1 MYLVPYWSRLIPGQ
15 GKKIKMEEK
24 KFDLNSLIGF
34 VLLGAIMIYYFY
46 TNQPTP
52 EQIAEKKAEQVQ
64 DSIDKLN
71 PVTQPENA
79 VYEQKVEQV
88 PINPSDSL
96 AFAQSKNRLGD
107 FAYSAGLASATD
119 HETVIENDLV
129 KITVSNKGGQITE
142 VLLKNFKTYNM
153 LPLYVIK
160 DQNASLNLSFA
171 TQDNRNLQTK
181 DLYFEPNVSTNGDN
195 QVLSMRL
202 KVAADRYL
210 EYRYELKPN
219 DYMLDFAIRTQGME
233 TAINTSQAINLDW
246 QLKSFRTEKSVKY
259 ENQYTDLRYLQN
271 GEFEYMN
278 AMSDEDEEDVDNL
291 NWVAFKQQFFTSILI
306 AEDKFESA
314 KLISKNLVQNE
325 DIDTIYTKK
334 YEAFIPLQAKNGE
347 LAYNMNMYYGPVDYE
362 VLSKYEGQQLDRIVS
377 LGWGIFR
384 WINKFVF
391 IPVFSFLSSF
401 IGNFGIVIILM
412 TIVVRI
418 IMSPVV
424 YKSYLSSAKMKVLRP
439 EMQEINEKFKGK
451 ENAMKRQ
458 QETMA
463 IQRKAGVN
471 PLSGCIPALI
481 QMPVFF
487 ALFRF
492 FPANIDIR
500 QNGFLW
506 ADDLSAYDEVL
517 QLPFKIPF
525 YGDHVSLFPI
535 LASVAIFFY
544 MQMTQSQQMNMQ
556 QPQQEGMPDMQ
567 KMMKMM
573 MWFSPI
579 MMMFFFNSYASS
591 LSLYYFV
598 SNLLTIVIMLVIKH
612 FIIDEDKIHAQIQE
626 NKKRPEKKKSAFR
639 QRLDDAMK
647 QAQEQQAQKK
657 R

>member
-1 MYLVPYWSRLIPGQ
+1 
-15 GKKIKMEEK
+15 MEEK

-52 EQIAEKKAEQVQ
+52 EEITKQKTEQVQ
-64 DSIDKLN
+64 DSLEKIQN
-71 PVTQPENA
+71 ST
-79 VYEQKVEQV
+79 EQKVKTVENTDNVQIV
-88 PINPSDSL
+88 TRDSL
-96 AFAQSKNRLGD
+96 NVAQTQNKLGA
-107 FAYSAGLASATD
+107 FAYSAGLPSAKAN
-119 HETVIENDLV
+119 ETIIENDLV
-129 KITVSNKGGQITE
+129 KIKISNLGGQITE
-142 VLLKNFKTYNM
+142 VLLKKYKTFDK
-153 LPLYVIK
+153 LPLYIIK
-160 DQNASLNLSFA
+160 DNNASFNLSFA

-181 DLYFEPNVSTNGDN
+181 DLFFEPTLTQNGEN
-195 QVLSMRL
+195 QVLSMKL
-202 KVAADRYL
+202 KVSANKFL
-210 EYRYELKPN
+210 EYRYELKPD
-219 DYMLDFAIRTQGME
+219 DYMLDFAIQTQGMNN
-233 TAINTSQAINLDW
+233 AINTSQNINLDW
-246 QLKSFRTEKSVKY
+246 SLKSFRTEKSVKY

-271 GEFEYMN
+271 GVFEYMN
-278 AMSDEDEEDVDNL
+278 AMSDEDEEDTEKIS
-291 NWVAFKQQFFTSILI
+291 WIAFKQQFFTSVILTD
-306 AEDKFESA
+306 EPFDKA
-314 KLISKNLVQNE
+314 KLISKNLVQDE
-325 DIDTIYTKK
+325 DIDTVYTKQ
-334 YEAFIPLQAKNGE
+334 YFASIPLLAKNGE
-347 LAYNMNMYYGPVDYE
+347 LDYNMNLYYGPVDYSI
-362 VLSKYEGQQLDRIVS
+362 LSKYKGKQLDRIVS

-384 WINKFVF
+384 WINKYIF
-391 IPVFSFLSSF
+391 IPVFGFLSSY

-439 EMQEINEKFKGK
+439 EMQEINEKLKGK

-463 IQRKAGVN
+463 LQRKAGVN

-535 LASVAIFFY
+535 LASIAIFFY

-598 SNLLTIVIMLVIKH
+598 SNLLTIIIMLVIKH
-612 FIIDEDKIHAQIQE
+612 FIIDEEKIHAQIQE
-626 NKKRPEKKKSAFR
+626 NKKKPAKKKSAFR

-647 QAQEQQAQKK
+647 QAQDQQSKQKK
-657 R
+657 GKR

>member
-1 MYLVPYWSRLIPGQ
+1 
-15 GKKIKMEEK
+15 MEEK

-34 VLLGAIMIYYFY
+34 VLLGAIMIWYFY
-46 TNQPTP
+46 NNQPTA
-52 EQIAEKKAEQVQ
+52 EQIATQKAAQVQ
-64 DSIDKLN
+64 DSINRLN
-71 PVTQPENA
+71 PVADQNDVIAQSPDPATVNTT
-79 VYEQKVEQV
+79 
-88 PINPSDSL
+88 DSL
-96 AFAQSKNRLGD
+96 TYIQTQNRLGA
-107 FAYSAGLASATD
+107 FAYSASLPSAKD
-119 HETVIENDLV
+119 NETVLENELV
-129 KITVSNKGGQITE
+129 VIKVSNKGGQITE
-142 VLLKNFKTYNM
+142 VLLKNYKTYDK
-153 LPLYVIK
+153 LPLYIIK

-181 DLYFEPNVSTNGDN
+181 DLYFEPSLTTNGDN
-195 QVLSMRL
+195 QVLSMKL
-202 KVAADRYL
+202 KVAANKYL
-210 EYRYELKPN
+210 EYRYELKPD
-219 DYMLDFAIRTQGME
+219 DYMLDFAIKSQGIE
-233 TAINTSQAINLDW
+233 SAINTSQNINLDW
-246 QLKSFRTEKSVKY
+246 KLKSFRTEKSVKY
-259 ENQYTDLRYLQN
+259 ENQYTDLRYLVN

-278 AMSDEDEEDVDNL
+278 AMSDEDEEDVNGL
-291 NWVAFKQQFFTSILI
+291 NWVSFKQQFFTSVLL

-314 KLISKNLVQNE
+314 KLISRNLIQDE
-325 DIDTIYTKK
+325 DIDTVYTKQ
-334 YEAFIPLQAKNGE
+334 YEAYIPLQAKNGE
-347 LAYNMNMYYGPVDYE
+347 LNYNMSMYYGPVDYAI
-362 VLSKYEGQQLDRIVS
+362 LSKYEGKQLDRIVS

-384 WINKFVF
+384 WINKYVF

-401 IGNFGIVIILM
+401 IGNYGIVIILM

-439 EMQEINEKFKGK
+439 EMQEINDKLKGK

-463 IQRKAGVN
+463 LQRKAGVN

-517 QLPFKIPF
+517 SLPFKIPF

-556 QPQQEGMPDMQ
+556 QPAQEGMPDMQ

-598 SNLLTIVIMLVIKH
+598 SNLLTIIIMLVIKH

-626 NKKRPEKKKSAFR
+626 NKKKPEKKKSAFR
-639 QRLDDAMK
+639 QKLDDAMK
-647 QAQEQQAQKK
+647 QAQVQQEAKK
-657 R
+657 KGKK

>member
-1 MYLVPYWSRLIPGQ
+1 
-15 GKKIKMEEK
+15 MEEK

-52 EQIAEKKAEQVQ
+52 EQIAKQRAEQVQ
-64 DSIDKLN
+64 DSLAQSTPAVVSEDMVSDDSDTVT
-71 PVTQPENA
+71 PVS
-79 VYEQKVEQV
+79 
-88 PINPSDSL
+88 PSDSL
-96 AFAQSKNRLGD
+96 SYTQAQNKLGV
-107 FAYSAGLASATD
+107 FAYSASLPSASGG
-119 HETVIENDLV
+119 ETLLENELV
-129 KITVSNKGGQITE
+129 KIKVSNKGGQITE
-142 VLLKNFKTYNM
+142 VQLKNFQTFNK
-153 LPLYVIK
+153 LPLYIIK
-160 DQNASLNLSFA
+160 DQNASMNLSFA

-181 DLYFEPNVSTNGDN
+181 DLYFEPNLSTNGDN

-202 KVAADRYL
+202 KIANDKFL
-210 EYRYELKPN
+210 EYRYELKPD
-219 DYMLDFAIRTQGME
+219 DYMLDFDIVSQGME
-233 TAINTSQAINLDW
+233 GAINTSQAMTLDW
-246 QLKSFRTEKSVKY
+246 QLKSLRTEKSVKY
-259 ENQYTDLRYLQN
+259 ENQYTDLRYLEN

-278 AMSDEDEEDVDNL
+278 AMSDENQEDVDDL
-291 NWVAFKQQFFTSILI
+291 NWVAFKQQFFTSVLL

-314 KLISKNLVQNE
+314 RLVSKNLVKNE
-325 DIDTIYTKK
+325 DVDTVYTKK
-334 YEAFIPLQAKNGE
+334 YEAFIPLKAENGE
-347 LAYNMNMYYGPVDYE
+347 LNYNMNMYYGPVDYQ
-362 VLSKYEGQQLDRIVS
+362 VLNKYEGKQLDRIVS

-391 IPVFSFLSSF
+391 IPVFGFLSSF
-401 IGNFGIVIILM
+401 IGNYGIVIILM

-439 EMQEINEKFKGK
+439 EMQEINDKLKGK

-463 IQRKAGVN
+463 LQRKAGVN

-500 QNGFLW
+500 QHGFLW

-517 QLPFKIPF
+517 KLPFRIPF

-573 MWFSPI
+573 MYFSPI
-579 MMMFFFNSYASS
+579 MMLVFFNSYASS

-598 SNLLTIVIMLVIKH
+598 SNLLTIVIMLVIKN
-612 FIIDEDKIHAQIQE
+612 FIVDEDKIHAQIQE

-647 QAQEQQAQKK
+647 QAQEQQEKQKK
-657 R
+657 GR

>member
-1 MYLVPYWSRLIPGQ
+1 
-15 GKKIKMEEK
+15 MEEK

-34 VLLGAIMIYYFY
+34 VLLGAIMIWYFY
-46 TNQPTP
+46 MNQPTP
-52 EQIAEKKAEQVQ
+52 EELEKQKTEQIQEAEQADSQETKDTSIAPETQVQ
-64 DSIDKLN
+64 PSVDGVSDSIAL
-71 PVTQPENA
+71 VNA
-79 VYEQKVEQV
+79 
-88 PINPSDSL
+88 N
-96 AFAQSKNRLGD
+96 NRLGM
-107 FAYSAGLASATD
+107 FAYSNSLPSATD
-119 HETVIENDLV
+119 SETVLENDLV
-129 KITVSNKGGQITE
+129 RIKVSNKGGQITE
-142 VLLKNFKTYNM
+142 VLLKKFKTYDQK
-153 LPLYVIK
+153 PLYVIK
-160 DQNASLNLSFA
+160 DQNALFNISFA

-181 DLYFEPNVSTNGDN
+181 DLYFEPELTQNGEN
-195 QVLSMRL
+195 QVLSMKL
-202 KVAADRYL
+202 KVSGSQYL
-210 EYRYELKPN
+210 EYRYELKPE
-219 DYMLDFAIRTQGME
+219 DYMLDFGIRSQGMDR
-233 TAINTSQAINLDW
+233 AINTSESVRLDW
-246 QLKSFRTEKSVKY
+246 KLRSFRTEKSIKY
-259 ENQYTDLRYLQN
+259 ENQYTDLRYLQD

-278 AMSDEDEEDVDNL
+278 AMSDEDEEQAKDVG
-291 NWVAFKQQFFTSILI
+291 WIAFKQQFFTSVLLADEPFST
-306 AEDKFESA
+306 AELKS
-314 KLISKNLVQNE
+314 LNLVE
-325 DIDTIYTKK
+325 DEYIDTVYTKQ
-334 YEAFIPLQAKNGE
+334 YSASIPLEAKNGE
-347 LAYNMNMYYGPVDYE
+347 FDYSMNMYYGPVDYA
-362 VLSKYEGQQLDRIVS
+362 VLSTYEGKQLDRIVS

-384 WINKFVF
+384 WINKYVF
-391 IPVFSFLSSF
+391 IPVFSVLSSI
-401 IGNFGIVIILM
+401 IGNYGIVIILM

-439 EMQEINEKFKGK
+439 EMVEINEKYPGK
-451 ENAMKRQ
+451 DNAMKRQ

-463 IQRKAGVN
+463 LQRKAGVN

-500 QNGFLW
+500 QHGFLW

-535 LASVAIFFY
+535 LASIAIFFY

-598 SNLLTIVIMLVIKH
+598 SNLLTIGIMLVIKN

-626 NKKRPEKKKSAFR
+626 NKKKPQKKKSAFR

-647 QAQEQQAQKK
+647 QAQEQQQSQKK
-657 R
+657 LKK

>member
-1 MYLVPYWSRLIPGQ
+1 
-15 GKKIKMEEK
+15 MEEK

-52 EQIAEKKAEQVQ
+52 KQIAKQKAEQVQ
-64 DSIDKLN
+64 DSIDKLT
-71 PVTQPENA
+71 PVAEQND
-79 VYEQKVEQV
+79 VMYEKVEQAPV
-88 PINPSDSL
+88 NPSDSVAL
-96 AFAQSKNRLGD
+96 SRAQNSLGA
-107 FAYSAGLASATD
+107 FAYSAGLPSATD
-119 HETVIENDLV
+119 AATVIENELV
-129 KITVSNKGGQITE
+129 KITISNKGGQITE
-142 VLLKNFKTYNM
+142 VLLKNFETYDK
-153 LPLYVIK
+153 LPLYIIK

-181 DLYFEPNVSTNGDN
+181 NLYFEPSLSSNGDN
-195 QVLSMRL
+195 QVLSMKL

-210 EYRYELKPN
+210 EYRYELKPE
-219 DYMLDFAIRTQGME
+219 DYMLDFSIRTQGMDR
-233 TAINTSQAINLDW
+233 AINTSQAINLDW

-259 ENQYTDLRYLQN
+259 ENQYTDLRYLEN
-271 GEFEYMN
+271 GTFEYMN
-278 AMSDEDEEDVDNL
+278 AMSDEDEEDVINL
-291 NWVAFKQQFFTSILI
+291 NWVAFKQQFFTSVLL

-314 KLISKNLVQNE
+314 KLISKNLVANE

-334 YEAFIPLQAKNGE
+334 YEAYIPLVAKNGE
-347 LAYNMNMYYGPVDYE
+347 LDYNMNMYYGPVDYT
-362 VLSKYEGQQLDRIVS
+362 VLSKYEGKQLDRIVS

-439 EMQEINEKFKGK
+439 EMQEINEKLKGK

-463 IQRKAGVN
+463 LQRKAGVN

-639 QRLDDAMK
+639 QKLDDAMK
-647 QAQEQQAQKK
+647 QAQVQQEAQKK
-657 R
+657 GKR

>member
-1 MYLVPYWSRLIPGQ
+1 
-15 GKKIKMEEK
+15 MEEK

-34 VLLGAIMIYYFY
+34 VLLGAIMIWYFY
-46 TNQPTP
+46 NNQPTA
-52 EQIAEKKAEQVQ
+52 EQIATQKAAQVQ
-64 DSIDKLN
+64 DSINRLN
-71 PVTQPENA
+71 PVADQNDAIVQSPDPATVNTT
-79 VYEQKVEQV
+79 
-88 PINPSDSL
+88 DSL
-96 AFAQSKNRLGD
+96 TYIQTQNRLGA
-107 FAYSAGLASATD
+107 FAYSASLPSAKD
-119 HETVIENDLV
+119 NETVLENELV
-129 KITVSNKGGQITE
+129 VIKVSNKGGQITE
-142 VLLKNFKTYNM
+142 VLLKNYKTYDK
-153 LPLYVIK
+153 LPLYIIK

-181 DLYFEPNVSTNGDN
+181 DLYFEPSLTTNGDN
-195 QVLSMRL
+195 QVLSMKL
-202 KVAADRYL
+202 KVAANKYL
-210 EYRYELKPN
+210 EYRYELKPD
-219 DYMLDFAIRTQGME
+219 DYMLDFAIKSQGIE
-233 TAINTSQAINLDW
+233 SAINTSQNINLDW
-246 QLKSFRTEKSVKY
+246 KLKSFRTEKSVKY
-259 ENQYTDLRYLQN
+259 ENQYTDLRYLVN

-278 AMSDEDEEDVDNL
+278 AMSDEDEEDVNGL
-291 NWVAFKQQFFTSILI
+291 NWVSFKQQFFTSVLL

-314 KLISKNLVQNE
+314 KLISRNLIQDE
-325 DIDTIYTKK
+325 DIDTVYTKQ
-334 YEAFIPLQAKNGE
+334 YEAYIPLQAKNGE
-347 LAYNMNMYYGPVDYE
+347 LNYNMNMYYGPVDYAI
-362 VLSKYEGQQLDRIVS
+362 LSKYEGKQLDRIVS

-384 WINKFVF
+384 WINKYVF

-401 IGNFGIVIILM
+401 IGNYGIVIILM

-439 EMQEINEKFKGK
+439 EMQEINDKLKGK

-463 IQRKAGVN
+463 LQRKAGVN

-517 QLPFKIPF
+517 SLPFKIPF

-556 QPQQEGMPDMQ
+556 QPAQEGMPDMQ

-598 SNLLTIVIMLVIKH
+598 SNLLTIIIMLVIKH

-626 NKKRPEKKKSAFR
+626 NKKKPEKKKSAFR
-639 QRLDDAMK
+639 QKLDDAMK
-647 QAQEQQAQKK
+647 QAQVQQEAKK
-657 R
+657 KGK

>member
-1 MYLVPYWSRLIPGQ
+1 
-15 GKKIKMEEK
+15 MEEK

-46 TNQPTP
+46 TNQPTQ
-52 EQIAEKKAEQVQ
+52 EELAKQKLEQVQ
-64 DSIDKLN
+64 DSIDKLT
-71 PVTQPENA
+71 PVAEQND
-79 VYEQKVEQV
+79 VMYEKVEQAPV
-88 PINPSDSL
+88 NPSDSVAL
-96 AFAQSKNRLGD
+96 SRAQNSLGA
-107 FAYSAGLASATD
+107 FAYSAGLPSATD
-119 HETVIENDLV
+119 AATVIENELV
-129 KITVSNKGGQITE
+129 KITISNKGGQITE
-142 VLLKNFKTYNM
+142 VLLKNFETYDK
-153 LPLYVIK
+153 LPLYIIK

-181 DLYFEPNVSTNGDN
+181 NLYFEPSLSSNGDN
-195 QVLSMRL
+195 QVLSMKL

-210 EYRYELKPN
+210 EYRYELKPE
-219 DYMLDFAIRTQGME
+219 DYMLDFSIRTQGMDR
-233 TAINTSQAINLDW
+233 AINTSQAINLDW

-259 ENQYTDLRYLQN
+259 ENQYTDLRYLEN
-271 GEFEYMN
+271 GTFEYMN
-278 AMSDEDEEDVDNL
+278 AMSDEDEEDVINL
-291 NWVAFKQQFFTSILI
+291 NWVAFKQQFFTSVLL

-314 KLISKNLVQNE
+314 KLISKNLVANE

-334 YEAFIPLQAKNGE
+334 YEAYIPLVAKNGE
-347 LAYNMNMYYGPVDYE
+347 LDYNMNMYYGPVDYT
-362 VLSKYEGQQLDRIVS
+362 VLSKYEGKQLDRIVS

-439 EMQEINEKFKGK
+439 EMQEINEKLKGK

-463 IQRKAGVN
+463 LQRKAGVN

-639 QRLDDAMK
+639 QKLDDAMK
-647 QAQEQQAQKK
+647 QAQVQQEAQKK
-657 R
+657 GKR

>member
-1 MYLVPYWSRLIPGQ
+1 MRKHI
-15 GKKIKMEEK
+15 MEEN

-34 VLLGAIMIYYFY
+34 VLLGAIMIWYFY
-46 TNQPTP
+46 MNQPTP
-52 EQIAEKKAEQVQ
+52 EELEKQKTERIQ
-64 DSIDKLN
+64 DSIQQAQPQMQTSE
-71 PVTQPENA
+71 PVADPVKEGFA
-79 VYEQKVEQV
+79 AS
-88 PINPSDSL
+88 SDSTVM
-96 AFAQSKNRLGD
+96 AETQSRLGM
-107 FAYSAGLASATD
+107 FAYSSSLPSATD
-119 HETVIENDLV
+119 KETILENDLV
-129 KITVSNKGGQITE
+129 RIKVSNKGGQITE
-142 VLLKNFKTYNM
+142 VLLKEFKTYDQK
-153 LPLYVIK
+153 PLYVIK
-160 DQNASLNLSFA
+160 DQNARFNIEFA

-181 DLYFEPNVSTNGDN
+181 DLYFEPELTQNGDN
-195 QVLSMRL
+195 QVLSMKL
-202 KVAADRYL
+202 KVSSDRYL
-210 EYRYELKPN
+210 EYRYELEPDN
-219 DYMLDFAIRTQGME
+219 YMLGFALRSQGMDG
-233 TAINTSQAINLDW
+233 AINTSEPLNLDW
-246 QLKSFRTEKSVKY
+246 RLRSFRTEKSVKY
-259 ENQYTDLRYLQN
+259 ENQYTDLRYLQD

-278 AMSDEDEEDVDNL
+278 AMSDEDEEEAREVE
-291 NWVAFKQQFFTSILI
+291 WIAFKQQFFTSVLLTD
-306 AEDKFESA
+306 EPFESA
-314 KLISKNLVQNE
+314 QLRSVNLVKDE
-325 DIDTIYTKK
+325 DIDTVFTKQ
-334 YEAFIPLQAKNGE
+334 YQAVIPLQSSNGE
-347 LAYNMNMYYGPVDYE
+347 LDYNMNMYYGPVDYA
-362 VLSKYEGQQLDRIVS
+362 VLSTYKGRQLDRIVS

-391 IPVFSFLSSF
+391 IPVFSVLSSM
-401 IGNFGIVIILM
+401 IGNYGIVIILM

-439 EMQEINEKFKGK
+439 EMVEINEKLPGK

-463 IQRKAGVN
+463 LQRKAGVN

-500 QNGFLW
+500 QHGFLW

-517 QLPFKIPF
+517 KLPFKIPF

-544 MQMTQSQQMNMQ
+544 MQMTQSQQMSMQ

-598 SNLLTIVIMLVIKH
+598 SNLLTIAIMLTIKH
-612 FIIDEDKIHAQIQE
+612 FIIDEEKIHAQIQE
-626 NKKRPEKKKSAFR
+626 NKKRPAKKKSAFR

-647 QAQEQQAQKK
+647 QAQEQQEKQRKVRK
-657 R
+657 

>member
-1 MYLVPYWSRLIPGQ
+1 
-15 GKKIKMEEK
+15 MEEK

-46 TNQPTP
+46 SNQPTP
-52 EQIAEKKAEQVQ
+52 EQIEQQRAAQVQ
-64 DSIDKLN
+64 DSINQLSKESQSTKTVEPAEFTQA
-71 PVTQPENA
+71 PV
-79 VYEQKVEQV
+79 
-88 PINPSDSL
+88 NPSDTL
-96 AFAQSKNRLGD
+96 AFEQAKNRLGI
-107 FAYSAGLASATD
+107 FAYSAGLPSATD
-119 HETVIENDLV
+119 AETLIENELV
-129 KITVSNKGGQITE
+129 QIKVANKGGQITE
-142 VLLKNFKTYNM
+142 VLLKNYKTFNK
-153 LPLYVIK
+153 LPLYIIK
-160 DQNASLNLSFA
+160 DQNASFNMSFA

-181 DLYFEPNVSTNGDN
+181 DLYFEPTLTTNGAN
-195 QVLSMRL
+195 QVLSMKL
-202 KVAADRYL
+202 KIASNKYL
-210 EYRYELKPN
+210 EYRYELKPD
-219 DYMLDFAIRTQGME
+219 DYMLDFAVRTEGME
-233 TAINTSQAINLDW
+233 SAINTSQAVNLDW

-259 ENQYTDLRYLQN
+259 ENQYTDLRYLEN
-271 GEFEYMN
+271 GTFEYMN
-278 AMSDEDEEDVDNL
+278 AMSDEDEEDVNNV
-291 NWVAFKQQFFTSILI
+291 NWIAFKQQFFTSVLL

-325 DIDTIYTKK
+325 DTDTIYTKQ
-334 YEAFIPLQAKNGE
+334 YRALIPLQAKNGE
-347 LAYNMNMYYGPVDYE
+347 LAYNMNMYYGPVDYA
-362 VLSKYEGQQLDRIVS
+362 VLSQYEGKQMDRIVS

-384 WINKFVF
+384 WINKYVF
-391 IPVFSFLSSF
+391 IPVFSVLSSF
-401 IGNFGIVIILM
+401 IGSFGIVIILM

-439 EMQEINEKFKGK
+439 EMQEINDRLKGK

-463 IQRKAGVN
+463 LQRKAGVN

-500 QNGFLW
+500 QHGFLW

-598 SNLLTIVIMLVIKH
+598 SNLLTIAIMLVIKH
-612 FIIDEDKIHAQIQE
+612 FILDEDKIHAQIQE

-647 QAQEQQAQKK
+647 QAQEQQEKQK
-657 R
+657 RGR